1 MCGEDLKDIKV
12 LLAEDEPNLTELLS
26 SAIGDC
32 FDEFIIA
39 SNGKEV
45 IEKFTRN
52 RPDIVITDIMMPE
65 INGLEM
71 AKELKAIDPD
81 LPIIILSAYSET
93 DKLLQAIDLGVI
105 KYFIKPFDPEELIE
119 YIRTITP
126 KIRNYRVIKLEN
138 GFSFNNK
145 TKKLYKNEKMVA
157 LTKREQMFIDMM
169 INSKEEIVD
178 EETIKRALWSEDA
191 TSERLRTFIKRV
203 RMKTSKTL
211 IKNILGQGY
220 NIEYC

>member
-1 MCGEDLKDIKV
+1 MCSEDLKDIKV

-39 SNGKEV
+39 SNGKEA
-45 IEKFTRN
+45 IEKFNRN
-52 RPDIVITDIMMPE
+52 RPDIVITDIMMPKMS
-65 INGLEM
+65 GLEM

-126 KIRNYRVIKLEN
+126 KIRNHRVIKLEN